1 MAGRRPKPTHLKL
14 LQGNPGKRRLNAHE
28 PKPDMEMPVVPDHLS
43 EGAKAEWT
51 RAGEQLH
58 RLGLLTS
65 IDRSAFSAYC
75 VLWARWVDA
84 EEALKKTGPVVRSPG
99 GYPMLSPYYT
109 VANQSLSQMRT
120 YLTEFGMTPSSRS
133 RTSVRT
139 GETADPLEDFL
150 FGQK

>member
-14 LQGNPGKRRLNAHE
+14 LQGNPGKRPINRQE
-28 PKPDMEMPVVPDHLS
+28 PKPEMEMPGVPEHLS
-43 EGAKAEWT
+43 EAAKAEWT
-51 RAGEQLH
+51 RMGEQLH

-65 IDRSAFSAYC
+65 IDRSAFAAYC
-75 VLWARWVDA
+75 VIYARWVDA
-84 EEALKKTGPVVRSPG
+84 EEALKKSGPVVRSPS

-133 RTSVRT
+133 RTSVR
-139 GETADPLEDFL
+139 GDEAADPLEEFL